1 MYRLIKYT
9 DMLRFNT
16 KISLLRR
23 CYENAIQ
30 EMRSL
35 RKAFLNKDTM
45 RFTNWI
51 QVDVSVI

>member
-1 MYRLIKYT
+1 MV
-9 DMLRFNT
+9 RFNT
-16 KISLLRR
+16 KIALLRR
-23 CYENAIQ
+23 CYENAIH

-51 QVDVSVI
+51 QVIVSVN